1 MFVCVFIRRNVTRGE
16 NVSKVDAGQWHKMK
30 SGFAFY

>member
-1 MFVCVFIRRNVTRGE
+1 MCIYKKGCDETRGE